1 MIFGAVGRGKIPVA
15 TLQPQCGT
23 YISTIA
29 IPELRICSIGK
40 LGRGICVGTGKRI
53 TVNTTDAVYSLQ
65 PYTVAGF
72 HGPAAVFVG
81 GIAVGVRCN
90 RLVAD
95 LRDSNA
101 VNYHVLVYSRNT
113 IHYVER
119 FGMDDFAKEYVE
131 NALKHIDAILSS
143 GEFMYRK
150 LRAEFVAQERAIRE
164 LKKHNAPNREVA
176 AMS

>member
-1 MIFGAVGRGKIPVA
+1 MAILHSYYVMLALNLWCLCPNGLFSIPTIKDTMYFVRNRSFE
-15 TLQPQCGT
+15 TL
-23 YISTIA
+23 YY
-29 IPELRICSIGK
+29 
-40 LGRGICVGTGKRI
+40 CVTK
-53 TVNTTDAVYSLQ
+53 D
-65 PYTVAGF
+65 
-72 HGPAAVFVG
+72 
-81 GIAVGVRCN
+81 VR
-90 RLVAD
+90 
-95 LRDSNA
+95 

-143 GEFMYRK
+143 GEFMHRK